1 MPLTVSE
8 LQRLSPAKRAR
19 YVSVVKSQ
27 RAAFSLENFCGR
39 HAEQLAFCR
48 DRSNWVHVMC
58 ARQSGKTQGCDA
70 ILLDNALAHPRSTN
84 LLLGLKGTG
93 VRVSNWF
100 PVWNPLL
107 DRFSITQKPNET
119 EMLSLFPNRSRVMF
133 AGTDDLSNVKKY
145 LGNRLDNSVI
155 IIDECQDQPDQVLR
169 YILRV
174 LLPPMCTPT
183 TRVILA
189 GVLPDV
195 PTGFFY
201 ELAAEKE
208 LREAPELKHSKGFS
222 HHEWGRAANVHTP
235 EAMEQLQHY
244 LAEHGISIDDPQIQ
258 RDWFIR
264 RTWDKGATAYGYDL
278 SRNGYNPTEPSW
290 LDEAIAEIRAAITAR
305 YPGRPDL
312 MPLYGRTQQPPNA
325 EARYGLMAAVP
336 YPGVDTFACA
346 IDQARGDRFAAEVIG
361 WGTKTQKVQHVFE
374 FSTPRNIAL
383 TLGQAAPVLKAIAKF
398 YGPSWW
404 RMDGVQN
411 DMDTFAVDYGIPA
424 ITAPNKADLPGQVK
438 RNKDLMQ
445 QAGRYDVM
453 IGSALEQ
460 DYQRARRDLNSQTFR
475 WLSTWHPDPS
485 EAARYALSDYYDVY
499 KPPKEPTIFADPILK
514 ALMTPVNKDAPNY
527 R

>member
-1 MPLTVSE
+1 MIGLNELADELVSLLPNDE
-8 LQRLSPAKRAR
+8 APPAW
-19 YVSVVKSQ
+19 
-27 RAAFSLENFCGR
+27 SLEHFCGG
-39 HAEQLAFCR
+39 HKEQLAFCR
-48 DRSNWVHVMC
+48 DRSNWIHVMC

-70 ILLDNALAHPRSTN
+70 VLLDNALSAPRSTN

-100 PVWNPLL
+100 PIWNPLL
-107 DRFSITQKPNET
+107 DRYDIVRKSNET
-119 EMLSLFPNRSRVMF
+119 EMLSVFPNQARVMF
-133 AGTDDLSNVKKY
+133 AGTDDLSNIKKY

-155 IIDECQDQPDQVLR
+155 IVDECQDQPDEVLR
-169 YILRV
+169 YILRT

-201 ELAAEKE
+201 ELAADKE
-208 LREAPELKHSKGFS
+208 LAEAPELQRSRGFS

-235 EAMEQLQHY
+235 EAMTQLRDY
-244 LAEHGISIDDPQIQ
+244 RTEHGIPDDDPQIL
-258 RDWFIR
+258 RDWFVK
-264 RTWDKGATAYGYDL
+264 RTWDKGVTAYGYDL
-278 SRNGYNPTEPSW
+278 SRNGYNPTEPAW
-290 LDEAIAEIRAAITAR
+290 MDDEIAWIRETVLAR
-305 YPGRPDL
+305 YPGRADL
-312 MPLYGRTQQPPNA
+312 MPIYGRTQQPHSA
-325 EARYGLMAAVP
+325 DARYGIMAAVP
-336 YPGVDTFACA
+336 YLGVDTFACS

-361 WGTKTQKVQHVFE
+361 WGEKCQKVQQVFE
-374 FSTPRNIAL
+374 FSTPRNCAL
-383 TLGQAAPVLKAIAKF
+383 TLGQAAPVLKVIAKY

-438 RNKDLMQ
+438 RNKDLLQ
-445 QAGRYDVM
+445 QGKYDVM

-460 DYQRARRDLNSQTFR
+460 DYQRARRDLSSKVFR

-499 KPPKEPTIFADPILK
+499 KPPKPVTIFDNPILK
-514 ALMTPVNKDAPNY
+514 RLMAANQTGDLPDY